1 MRRVK
6 TSLIVVAVVAAA
18 AILVA
23 LVTAAIPTVLGGIA
37 QRSRAFNPVWQLGE
51 NGQPFCWNVT
61 PRARARGVK
70 GFAGW
75 RFVEVSSEYVNAV
88 TNILKSD
95 PDVAKLLQ
103 EGYNV
108 TWIRPI
114 ITAVVS
120 GTGDVSLRA
129 TQALVLLKGPDAT
142 AQVLV
147 DVAQGKVL
155 RITIVSRTV
164 ITKS

>member
-18 AILVA
+18 VILVA
-23 LVTAAIPTVLGGIA
+23 LVTAAIPTVLGGTA

-61 PRARARGVK
+61 PRARARGV

-88 TNILKSD
+88 TNILKGD

-103 EGYNV
+103 EGYNI

-120 GTGDVSLRA
+120 GTGDVTLRA

-142 AQVLV
+142 AQLLV